1 MRFQTQVLS
10 EAEQERIHQSSL
22 RILEEVGVRFLG
34 EKALPLL
41 ARHGAKVDW
50 GEKIAHIPG
59 ELVEQCLATMPKSF
73 VLGARNPQYDY
84 LVPSGESRFCIDGTA
99 AFALDF
105 ESGQRRYGV
114 RQDITNALRIFQT
127 LELGIMA
134 WAPTCAS
141 DMPAPARAL
150 SEFFAMAGACSKH
163 GEHELHT
170 VGQAPYLV
178 EGLTAI
184 MGSEAAFKER
194 KCFSLIY
201 CPVAPL
207 SHDGEMLDAYLALG
221 EWEMP
226 VTSMP
231 MPICGTTGPAS
242 LFGNLCLANAE
253 NLSSVVVYQLN
264 NPGRPMMMGNA
275 TGIVDFLSG
284 AYLGGVSEMGLMS
297 AGMTAMAHYYG
308 APSCAAGVTA
318 DAKSAGPEAVLQKFS
333 TTLPPMTMNADVI
346 VGYGAVEGDQLLVLE
361 QLVVDEEIAQWC
373 RRLAQGIDGGEGKDL
388 FEDIKQVGPGGH
400 FLKSKNTRLAPRSG
414 EFYIDRL
421 MPRGSYE
428 GWAEAGKPTMYQ
440 RAHERVIEILAG
452 PVVDPLPEAV
462 SGKLDEIVRR
472 AAAELKDV
480 GE

>member
-1 MRFQTQVLS
+1 MRFQPQVLS

-22 RILEEVGVRFLG
+22 RILEEVGVRFHG
-34 EKALPLL
+34 KKALPLL
-41 ARHGAKVDW
+41 AKNGAKVDW
-50 GEKIAHIPG
+50 DEKIARIPAQ
-59 ELVEQCLATMPKSF
+59 LVEQCLTSMPKSF

-84 LVPSGESRFCIDGTA
+84 RVPSGESRYSIYGTA
-99 AFALDF
+99 SFAQDF
-105 ESGQRRYGV
+105 KSGQRRYGL
-114 RQDITNALRIFQT
+114 RQDITDALRIFQT
-127 LELGIMA
+127 LELGVMA

-150 SEFFAMAGACSKH
+150 AEFFAMLSACSKH

-170 VGQAPYLV
+170 TGQVPYLV
-178 EGLTAI
+178 EGLTAV
-184 MGSEAAFKER
+184 MGSEAALKER

-207 SHDGEMLDAYLALG
+207 SHDGEMLDAYLELG
-221 EWEMP
+221 EFEIP
-226 VTSMP
+226 VTTMP

-253 NLSSVVVYQLN
+253 NLSSVVVYQLH
-264 NPGRPMMMGNA
+264 NPGRSLILGNA
-275 TGIVDFLSG
+275 TGIVDFMSG
-284 AYLGGVSEMGLMS
+284 AYLGGVAEMGLMS
-297 AGMTAMAHYYG
+297 AGMTAMANYYG
-308 APSCAAGVTA
+308 VPSCAAGCTA

-333 TTLPPMTMNADVI
+333 TTLPPASMAADVI
-346 VGYGAVEGDQLLVLE
+346 VGYGAVEGDQLCVLE

-373 RRLAQGIDGGEGKDL
+373 RRLAQGIDGSEGKDL

-428 GWAEAGKPTMYQ
+428 SWSEAGKPTMYQ
-440 RAHERVIEILAG
+440 RARERVSEILAG
-452 PVVDPLPEAV
+452 PVIDPLPEDV
-462 SGKLDEIVRR
+462 SEKLEQILRR
-472 AAAELKDV
+472 AAEELKDE

>member
-1 MRFQTQVLS
+1 MKLQTQVLS
-10 EAEQERIHQSSL
+10 EAEQERVHQNSL

-50 GEKIAHIPG
+50 DEKIARIPRQ
-59 ELVEQCLATMPKSF
+59 LVEQCLESLPKSF
-73 VLGARNPQYDY
+73 VLGARNPQYNY
-84 LVPSGESRFCIDGTA
+84 AVPSGESRFCIDGTA

-127 LELGIMA
+127 LELGVMA

-150 SEFFAMAGACSKH
+150 AEFFAMVSSCSKH
-163 GEHELHT
+163 GQHELHT
-170 VGQAPYLV
+170 VGQVPYLV
-178 EGLTAI
+178 EGLTVV
-184 MGSEAAFKER
+184 MGSEAALKER

-207 SHDGEMLDAYLALG
+207 SHDGEMLDAYLELG
-221 EWEMP
+221 EYELP

-264 NPGRPMMMGNA
+264 NPGRTMMLGNA
-275 TGIVDFLSG
+275 TGIVDFMSG

-297 AGMTAMAHYYG
+297 AGLTTMANYYG
-308 APSCAAGVTA
+308 APSCAAGCTA
-318 DAKSAGPEAVLQKFS
+318 DAKYAGAEAVQQKFA
-333 TTLPPMTMNADVI
+333 TTLPPVLMNADVI

-361 QLVVDEEIAQWC
+361 QLIVDEDIAQWC
-373 RRLAQGIDGGEGKDL
+373 RRLAQGIDASEGKEL
-388 FEDIKQVGPGGH
+388 FDDIRQVGPGGH
-400 FLKSKNTRLAPRSG
+400 FLKSKNTRQAPRSG
-414 EFYIDRL
+414 EFYIERL

-428 GWAEAGKPTMYQ
+428 SWVEAGKPTMFQ
-440 RAHERVIEILAG
+440 RAREKVSETLAG
-452 PVVDPLPEAV
+452 PVIDPLPEAV
-462 SGKLDEIVRR
+462 SGKLEDILRR
-472 AAAELKDV
+472 AAVELKVKND
-480 GE
+480 